1 MNSLTEETVSMHE
14 LDEHCQWA
22 ELGPDSLHYTRFP
35 LCGRSQTLSAH
46 VLRNRGTMNGHDSA
60 KALRWV
66 KKNFLSPYVDTPDF
80 TMEQVL
86 VLSMVEAR
94 KQ

>member
-1 MNSLTEETVSMHE
+1 
-14 LDEHCQWA
+14 
-22 ELGPDSLHYTRFP
+22 
-35 LCGRSQTLSAH
+35 
-46 VLRNRGTMNGHDSA
+46 MNGHDSA
-60 KALRWV
+60 KALRPV